1 MSRTLL
7 ISDIHGELYL
17 FKELLEQ
24 VKYDDAKDQLILL
37 GDYIDRGLASKEVLD
52 FIMTLKENGAK
63 VLMGNHEQIM
73 LDVFEKENKYEWDFW
88 LYTAGGLATMRSYGF
103 TEKDLKKAGD
113 LHDFSLH
120 NFLCEDLIK
129 HLEFIRHLD
138 TSIEQ
143 DNYIFV
149 HAGVDPNIPFNQNT
163 KKSLLWIRDEFHQK
177 YEGQKIVIFGH
188 TPTKHLHQDRLNN
201 KIYFGENRIIGID
214 GGATFGGQLNCLELP
229 SQKVYFVQK

>member
-1 MSRTLL
+1 MSRTFL

-37 GDYIDRGLASKEVLD
+37 GDYIDRGPTSKEVLD

-103 TEKDLKKAGD
+103 TEKDLKKTGD

-129 HLEFIRHLD
+129 HLEFIRHLE

-149 HAGVDPNIPFNQNT
+149 HAGVDPHIPFNQNT

-177 YEGQKIVIFGH
+177 YEGQKIVIFG
-188 TPTKHLHQDRLNN
+188 
-201 KIYFGENRIIGID
+201 ID